1 MNKQRM
7 TWAVIGAFI
16 ASFVLA
22 KVGMRDAAHETF
34 GAAVTIMWLRL
45 CISSNKSATCGGPA
59 AGPT

>member
-45 CISSNKSATCGGPA
+45 CISSNTQLHERATGEKS
-59 AGPT
+59 

>member
-45 CISSNKSATCGGPA
+45 CISSNSELNRSGGTTVPR
-59 AGPT
+59 